1 MLNDYKES
9 YTQVCGKKSPWPLL
23 IEARMAGVEISFTIL
38 VDKNGHHQIL
48 PTAMDYPER
57 FAGPPGLDNPI
68 TGGMGSISPHPLES
82 PALMQLA
89 EETIARPLIKIMQAR
104 GLLRQGVLY
113 PGCFVSFD
121 GDFQP
126 TIHSGLR
133 NQHPPRRA
141 GVPAHRQA
149 AAQPGGPDAG
159 HGGGES
165 P

>member
-1 MLNDYKES
+1 MS
-9 YTQVCGKKSPWPLL
+9 
-23 IEARMAGVEISFTIL
+23 GVEISFTIL

-57 FAGPPGLDNPI
+57 FEGPPGLDNPI

-82 PALMQLA
+82 PALLELA
-89 EETIARPLIKIMQAR
+89 EETIARPLIEIMQAR
-104 GLLRQGVLY
+104 GILRQCVLY

-121 GDFQP
+121 AGLPAPID
-126 TIHSGLR
+126 SGLR

-141 GVPAHRQA
+141 GISAHRQT